1 MLTSPLRYP
10 GGKGRMFKSVEN
22 LIKENGLTGCTY
34 VEPFSG
40 GFGIGIKLLTS
51 GCVKNVIIND
61 VDDHIYSF
69 WYSVFNYTRKLIKL
83 IQETPIDLEHWRE
96 QRNIYNNY
104 RGKSKL
110 KKGFAA
116 FYLNRT
122 NYSGVLKGGPI
133 GGYAQDGKY
142 TIGCRFNKE
151 ELIRQ
156 INALSEYREHVRIYN
171 NDAIKFI
178 QEVIIP
184 IRNEV
189 FVNFD
194 PPYVVKGSELYKNFY
209 TSEDHVKLAN
219 FIKDN
224 LRDVYWIITYDNCP
238 LIEQLYSEYS
248 PQEYF
253 LMHMAGR
260 AKEGK
265 ELLIRNFNL
274 QSLKVND

>member
-51 GCVKNVIIND
+51 GCVDNVIIND
-61 VDDHIYSF
+61 VDKHIYAF
-69 WYSVFNYTRKLIKL
+69 WYSVFNNTQKLVDLIK
-83 IQETPIDLEHWRE
+83 ETPIDLEHWR
-96 QRNIYNNY
+96 QQKDIYNNY
-104 RGKSKL
+104 SGSSLL

-133 GGYAQDGKY
+133 GGYAQDGNY

-151 ELIRQ
+151 KLISQ
-156 INALSEYREHVRIYN
+156 IKALSEYREHVQIYN
-171 NDAIKFI
+171 YDAIKFI
-178 QEVIIP
+178 QDVIIP
-184 IRNEV
+184 IKNEV

-194 PPYVVKGSELYKNFY
+194 PPYVEKGSELYRNFY
-209 TSEDHVKLAN
+209 TEKDHIELAN
-219 FIKDN
+219 YIKAN
-224 LRDVYWIITYDNCP
+224 LKEVYWIITYDNCP
-238 LIEQLYSEYS
+238 LIEELYNEYS
-248 PQEYF
+248 PKEY
-253 LMHMAGR
+253 LLTHMAGIP
-260 AKEGK
+260 KKGE
-265 ELLIRNFNL
+265 ELLIENFNL
-274 QSLKVND
+274 QSLEPK